1 MSKIRLSILV
11 TALIL
16 AGVLTL
22 IFIPKTNE
30 PIKVNPE
37 FRSYVNAFT
46 SGIIPKDAPIRVQLQ
61 TKQADSG
68 MIGKPVNKSLFHFS
82 PEIKGKAFW
91 IDAYTVEFRPKE
103 YLEADQIYNA
113 EFYLSELTDVP
124 KDFSTME
131 FSFRTTAQSMEVKIN
146 NLKFLPGKQV
156 KWLTLSGKILT
167 ADVEDVKNV
176 RKILTAEQDSKEL
189 DISWTSTESSKV
201 FNFKIDS
208 IQRKKLPEE
217 LKLTWD
223 GDEINAEEKGIK
235 SIDITPL
242 GDFILRNLK
251 VTQQPEQKIILEF
264 SDPLDPGQ
272 DLRGLIEITGK
283 ETQTVIDQNI
293 VTIYP
298 DQRLYGSKTLFIS
311 NGLNNIK
318 GKTLSESIRKDLRF
332 KNVEPDIKLRGKGVI
347 MPSSNGLMFPFE
359 SVNLRAVD
367 ITIYQIYENNILQ
380 FLQENDL
387 DEYSNLSRVAKI
399 AYKGTV
405 SLNSTENP
413 VTDFSSWNNFAID
426 LEKFIKP
433 AQGALYRV
441 QLNIRKEYST
451 YPCQGQ
457 EQDNMK
463 PIQTQETEID
473 EEEQADYDDW
483 SYHRLYRAYGN
494 YPSDYSWRE
503 RDNPCHSS
511 YFYRKSYTKNI
522 LASDLGIIA
531 KRGKNNKTT
540 VFVTDIVSAEPLS
553 GIKLNVYDYQ
563 QQLIHS
569 SKTNSDGK
577 ATFRSQKKPFVII
590 AQNNDERGYLKM
602 NDGLSN
608 SLSKFDVSGAGLQ
621 KGLNGF
627 IYGERDVWRPGD
639 TLFISFIL
647 EDQLNKLP
655 DNVPVICEFH
665 TPQGQL
671 YERIVNNNPLNK
683 VYDFQL
689 KTEQEDKTGMW
700 RIRIKVGHATFT
712 KYARIETIKPNR
724 LDIDLT
730 FDNDHIKRWDVKPG
744 KLNVEWLHGG
754 TASNLKT
761 KTEVTLRPVKADF
774 KQFKDYTF
782 QDPSKSFHSETYT
795 VFEGQIDKEGN
806 ALIIPDFN
814 LQNSAP
820 GLLNAHFET
829 RVFEKGGNSNINKK
843 NFTYYPYRSYAGI
856 KSPGGDSW
864 YNPLETGEENILK
877 LCNVDADGKAV
888 NNNSLKIDIY
898 KLSHSWWYD
907 YSGNKLERLLND
919 NSTEPYISG
928 RAKIINGKAK
938 FNFRVNK
945 PDHGRYFIRVTDM
958 NSGHSAGEL
967 VYISGRR
974 WWQKDKNKDFASL
987 LIFNSDK
994 KDYETG
1000 DKVKLRIPSSKGSQM
1015 LVSLE
1020 NGLRVLNT
1028 EWVEAKEG
1036 ETVYTFTATK
1046 EMAPAIYAHVT
1057 LLQPH
1062 SQTENDLPL
1071 RLYGVIPIKIEEAE
1085 THLEPQIISSETF
1098 RPESKA
1104 SIKIKEKNNRPMT
1117 YTLAVVD
1124 EGLLNLTNY
1133 QTPDPWKHFYQR
1145 KALGVKTWD
1154 LYDYVIGAFGGN
1166 MNRILSVGGGGYAE
1180 IDKDQGEV
1188 NRFKPM
1194 VRYLGPFE
1202 LKKGETANLQID
1214 IPQYIGS
1221 VRIMAVARENNAY
1234 GHKEKTVKVK
1244 SPLMVM
1250 ATMPRVLS
1258 PGEEIDVPVNVFAM
1272 EDNVKDVDVSIK
1284 HSDIFELKDNNRQ
1297 NLKFSKTGDKLAT
1310 FKLKVKEAIGT
1321 GKIEVSARSGNHTA
1335 NYTIDI
1341 NIENPNPLITNTIS
1355 KVVHANNSINIKYE
1369 PMGMKGTNKAILE
1382 ISSIPPIDL
1391 SKRLEYLIR
1400 YPYGCIE
1407 QTVSSAFPQLYLAN
1421 FTDVSTQESQDIAR
1435 NIKATIN
1442 SIKRMQHSN
1451 GGFGYWPGSSS
1462 ASLWGTNYAGHFL
1475 TEAQRKG
1482 YQIPE
1487 TTLNRWYSYQKGKA
1501 NSWSI
1506 RQEKNQRGD
1515 LIQAYRLYT
1524 LANYGKPAIGAMNRL
1539 KSKRKIDP
1547 ATAWM
1552 LAAAYAKAGEKN
1564 TAKRILAKAPE
1575 SIQPYEEYSY
1585 TYGSHIRDYAII
1597 AEAYILTGQSGKAF
1611 TFIKEIA
1618 EQLSSDSWLSTQT
1631 IAFSLLS
1638 VSDYLKE
1645 NKISEGI
1652 EYEITING
1660 KQEKIKQLKPFQK
1673 TTINPDKPQNIEITN
1688 NSGTSLYSRLI
1699 KMGKPMKNP
1708 VESKQKNLNMT
1719 IKYQDL
1725 NGKSINPEQL
1735 TQGTDFIAEVTV
1747 KHNGKLRNYKEM
1759 ALEQVFPSGWEIT
1772 GMRLQDGNGRHMNSD
1787 SYDYQDVRDDRVYTF
1802 FDLNQHES
1810 KTFRVMLNASYL
1822 GTFYHPVNQCK
1833 AMYSDD
1839 IYAYKSGFLVQVIRP

>member
-11 TALIL
+11 TAVII
-16 AGVLTL
+16 AAIIIY
-22 IFIPKTNE
+22 IFIPETKK

-37 FRSYVNAFT
+37 FRTYVSAFT
-46 SGIIPKDAPIRVQLQ
+46 SGIISKESTIRIQLQ
-61 TKQADSG
+61 SKHADSN
-68 MIGKPVNKSLFHFS
+68 MIGKPVNKSLFSFS
-82 PEIKGKAFW
+82 PKIKGEAYW
-91 IDAYTVEFRPKE
+91 IDPYTVEFRPEK
-103 YLEADQIYNA
+103 YLKADQIYNA
-113 EFYLSELTDVP
+113 KFYLSKLTKVP
-124 KDFSTME
+124 KEFSTME
-131 FSFRTTAQSMEVKIN
+131 FSFRTTAQSMEVTIH
-146 NLKFLPGKQV
+146 NLKFLPGKQI
-156 KWLTLSGKILT
+156 KWLKLSGKIMT
-167 ADVEDVKNV
+167 ADVEELQNIQKT
-176 RKILTAEQDSKEL
+176 LTAKQDNKEL
-189 DISWTSTESSKV
+189 NISWNSKSSKI
-201 FNFKIDS
+201 FNFEIDS
-208 IQRKKLPEE
+208 IQRKELPEE
-217 LKLTWD
+217 LELYWD
-223 GDEINAEEKGIK
+223 GDAINADIKGNKI
-235 SIDITPL
+235 IPVTPL
-242 GDFILRNLK
+242 GDFILRNTQ
-251 VTQQPEQKIILEF
+251 VEQQPEQKIILEF
-264 SDPLDPGQ
+264 SDPVDPDQ
-272 DLRGLIEITGK
+272 DMRGLIEIAG
-283 ETQTVIDQNI
+283 EATQTNIDQNI
-293 VTIYP
+293 ITIYP
-298 DQRLYGSKTLFIS
+298 DNQLYGNKTLMVS
-311 NGLNNIK
+311 NGLKNIIGEK
-318 GKTLSESIRKDLRF
+318 LTESISKPIEF
-332 KNVEPDIKLRGKGVI
+332 KNVKPDIKLKGKGVI
-347 MPSSNGLMFPFE
+347 MPSSNSLMFPFE

-405 SLNSTENP
+405 SLKSTENP
-413 VTDFSSWNNFAID
+413 VTDFSNWNDYAID
-426 LEKFIKP
+426 LERFITP
-433 AQGALYRV
+433 ARGALYRV

-451 YPCQGQ
+451 YPCEGQ
-457 EQDNMK
+457 EQNNMK
-463 PIQTQETEID
+463 PIQTEETEIK
-473 EEEQADYDDW
+473 EQTDYDDW
-483 SYHRLYRAYGN
+483 TYHRLYQNYGD
-494 YPSDYSWRE
+494 YPPDYSWRE

-531 KRGKNNKTT
+531 KRGSDNITT
-540 VFVTDIVSAEPLS
+540 VFVNDIVSAKPLS

-569 SKTNSDGK
+569 SKTNSEGK
-577 ATFRSQKKPFVII
+577 VEFRTKKKPFVIV
-590 AQNNDERGYLKM
+590 AQDNDERGYLKM

-608 SLSKFDVSGAGLQ
+608 SLSKFDISGAGLQ

-627 IYGERDVWRPGD
+627 IYGEREVWRPGD
-639 TLFISFIL
+639 TLFISFML
-647 EDQLNKLP
+647 EDKLNKLP

-689 KTEQEDKTGMW
+689 KTDQEDKTGMW
-700 RIRIKVGHATFT
+700 RIHIKVGQATFT

-724 LDIDLT
+724 LKIDLS
-730 FDNDHIKRWDVKPG
+730 FENDHIKRWDVKPG
-744 KLNVEWLHGG
+744 KLYVEWLHGG

-761 KTEVTLRPVKADF
+761 NTEVTLRPVKAGF
-774 KQFKDYTF
+774 NQFKEYTF
-782 QDPSKSFHSETYT
+782 QDPAKSFNSETYT
-795 VFEGQIDKEGN
+795 VFEGQIDKDGN

-820 GLLNAHFET
+820 GILNAHFET

-856 KSPGGDSW
+856 KSPGGNSW
-864 YNPLETGEENILK
+864 YDPLETGEENELE
-877 LCNVDADGKAV
+877 LCNVDADGKTIPE
-888 NNNSLKIDIY
+888 NSLKIDIY

-907 YSGNKLERLLND
+907 YSGNRLERLLND
-919 NSTEPYISG
+919 NSTEPYTSG
-928 RAKIINGKAK
+928 RAKIINGKATFSFK
-938 FNFRVNK
+938 TNK

-967 VYISGRR
+967 VYISGQR
-974 WWQKDKNKDFASL
+974 WWHQDKNKDFASL

-994 KDYETG
+994 EKYETG
-1000 DKVKLRIPSSKGSQM
+1000 EEVTLRIPSSKGSRI

-1028 EWVEAKEG
+1028 DWMKAEDE
-1036 ETVYTFTATK
+1036 ETVFTFTATK
-1046 EMAPAIYAHVT
+1046 EMAPAVYAHVT

-1071 RLYGVIPIKIEEAE
+1071 RLYGVIPVKIEEAE
-1085 THLEPQIISSETF
+1085 THLEPQVITSGTF
-1098 RPESKA
+1098 RPESVETV
-1104 SIKIKEKNNRPMT
+1104 KIKEKTNKPMT

-1166 MNRILSVGGGGYAE
+1166 INRILAVGGGGYAE

-1194 VRYLGPFE
+1194 VRYLGPFD
-1202 LKKGETANLQID
+1202 LKKGETAKHNIN
-1214 IPQYIGS
+1214 IPKYIGS
-1221 VRIMAVARENNAY
+1221 VRVMAVAREKHAY
-1234 GHKEKTVKVK
+1234 GHAEKSVKVK

-1250 ATMPRVLS
+1250 ATLPRVLS
-1258 PGEEIDVPVNVFAM
+1258 PGEEVDVPVNVFAM
-1272 EDNVKDVDVSIK
+1272 EDDVKNVEVSIN
-1284 HSDIFELKDNNRQ
+1284 HSDIFESKDNKNQ
-1297 NLKFSKTGDKLAT
+1297 NLKFNKTGDKLAT
-1310 FKLKVKEAIGT
+1310 FKLNVKEAIGT
-1321 GKIEVSARSGNHTA
+1321 GKIEVSARSGSHTA

-1341 NIENPNPLITNTIS
+1341 KVENPNPLITNTTSRVIR
-1355 KVVHANNSINIKYE
+1355 ANNSKDINYKPI
-1369 PMGMKGTNKAILE
+1369 GMRGTNKAMVE

-1407 QTVSSAFPQLYLAN
+1407 QTVSSAFPQLFLDN
-1421 FTDVSTQESQDIAR
+1421 FTDISTKESQDIAR

-1442 SIKRMQHSN
+1442 SIKRMQLDN
-1451 GGFGYWPGSSS
+1451 GGFGYWSGSSNS
-1462 ASLWGTNYAGHFL
+1462 SLWGTNYAGHFL
-1475 TEAQRKG
+1475 TEAKKQG

-1487 TTLNRWYSYQKGKA
+1487 ITLNKWYSYQKKKA

-1506 RQEKNQRGD
+1506 QQDETQRSD

-1539 KSKRKIDP
+1539 KSKSKIGP

-1552 LAAAYAKAGEKN
+1552 LAAAYAKASDQN
-1564 TAKRILAKAPE
+1564 TAKQILSNAPE
-1575 SIQPYEEYSY
+1575 NIQPYDEYSY

-1597 AEAYILTGQSGKAF
+1597 TEAFVLTGQSGKAF
-1611 TFIKEIA
+1611 THIKEIA
-1618 EQLSSDSWLSTQT
+1618 EHLSSDSWLSTQT

-1638 VSDYLKE
+1638 ISAYLDE
-1645 NKISEGI
+1645 NKISEGMK
-1652 EYEITING
+1652 YALTVNG
-1660 KQEKIKQLKPFQK
+1660 KKENVNQKKPFRRK
-1673 TTINPDKPQNIEITN
+1673 NLNPDKPQDIEITN
-1688 NSGTSLYSRLI
+1688 NSGANLFARLI
-1699 KMGKPMKNP
+1699 KMGKPIKNP
-1708 VESKQKNLNMT
+1708 VKPTQQNLNMV
-1719 IKYQDL
+1719 IKYKDME
-1725 NGKSINPEQL
+1725 GKPIKPERL

-1747 KHNGKLRNYKEM
+1747 EHPGQLQNYKEL

-1772 GMRLQDGNGRHMNSD
+1772 GMRLQDGNGKALNSD
-1787 SYDYQDVRDDRVYTF
+1787 DYDYQDVRDDRVYTF
-1802 FDLNQHES
+1802 FDLNQYES

-1839 IYAYKSGFLVQVIRP
+1839 IYAYNSGFLVEIIRP